1 MKKLERFLS
10 EQDLACDVKAVYAE
24 LREELPVSKAVAELK
39 REFAEARQD
48 EDDAPLFWL
57 GLASAMAES
66 KELTKAVEEKALA
79 YFYNNAFAA
88 RYGEISGFT
97 PCDIEAIKA
106 YFASSVGKAKR
117 KPGSTSP
124 YKAVTTWKPS
134 EVYAYLLQSENAQ
147 EYGVAGRYLLF
158 HVQDTGEWDNE
169 IMPIFHV
176 YITIDD
182 KLPQNSAEL
191 GKCIRIPCAPRNNP
205 PIYRYIFSWKYGK
218 RSVNFEKLVFVG
230 DFTAVPAI
238 NEKFFERIMY
248 YKYIN
253 LDNIEWLMEWARTL
267 NLI

>member
-1 MKKLERFLS
+1 MEKLERFLS

-57 GLASAMAES
+57 GIASAMAES

-79 YFYNNAFAA
+79 YFSDNAFAA

-97 PCDIEAIKA
+97 TGDIEEIKE
-106 YFASSVGKAKR
+106 YFASSIGKAKR
-117 KPGSTSP
+117 KPRSTSP
-124 YKAVTTWKPS
+124 YKAVTTWKPG

-158 HVQDTGEWDNE
+158 HVQDTGEWGNE

-191 GKCIRIPCAPRNNP
+191 GKCIRIPSAPRNNP

-218 RSVNFEKLVFVG
+218 RSANFKKLIFVG
-230 DFTAVPAI
+230 NFTDVPTI

-248 YKYIN
+248 YEYIN
-253 LDNIEWLMEWARTL
+253 LDNIEGPMEWARKL